1 MWCGAFGAWNII
13 PFHVCEWFFHYYALI
28 ILAFPDLTIVVI
40 WTFPKIRVP
49 PQSSILVGVSILNHL
64 FWGTPTY
71 WNPHIVA
78 TCLVRKGMEIRKG
91 PKGPSQNPDG
101 RSLTSNQRQQARWMN
116 ASLFA
121 CKMLS
126 ARRLLNWLGHFM
138 HFGEGKTMAQVTT
151 SPPKMSDVWNF
162 VQH

>member
-1 MWCGAFGAWNII
+1 
-13 PFHVCEWFFHYYALI
+13 
-28 ILAFPDLTIVVI
+28 
-40 WTFPKIRVP
+40 
-49 PQSSILVGVSILNHL
+49 
-64 FWGTPTY
+64 
-71 WNPHIVA
+71 
-78 TCLVRKGMEIRKG
+78 MEIRKG